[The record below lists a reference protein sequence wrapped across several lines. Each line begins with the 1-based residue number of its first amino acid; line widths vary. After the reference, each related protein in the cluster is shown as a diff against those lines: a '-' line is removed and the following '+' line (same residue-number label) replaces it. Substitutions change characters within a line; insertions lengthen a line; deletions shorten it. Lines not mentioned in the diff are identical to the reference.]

1 MDRERIQKQL
11 QFLIEADKM
20 KTILRQTML
29 TDKSRR
35 ENDAEHSWHFA
46 LTAMVLFEYAHS
58 PEVDQLR
65 VLRMALVH
73 DLVEIYA
80 GDTFL
85 YDDKAN
91 EDKEERERAA
101 ADRLFGM
108 LPQDQGAE
116 YRALWEEFDAAQTAD
131 AVYAGAIDRIQPLL
145 NNYMVQGYTWKKGN
159 VHSGQVLER
168 MQPIKKGIPEVW
180 PVIEFIIE
188 DSVKKGYLQ
197 K

>member
-1 MDRERIQKQL
+1 MDSERLQKQL
-11 QFLIEADKM
+11 RFLIEVDKM
-20 KTILRQTML
+20 KMVLRQTML
-29 TDKSRR
+29 TDKSRQ
-35 ENDAEHSWHFA
+35 ETDAEHSWHFA
-46 LTAMVLFEYAHS
+46 MAAMVLFEYAHS
-58 PEVDQLR
+58 PQVNQLR
-65 VLRMALVH
+65 VLKMALVH

-85 YDDKAN
+85 YDEKAN

-101 ADRLFGM
+101 ADKLFAM
-108 LPQDQGAE
+108 LPDDQGKE
-116 YRALWEEFDAAQTAD
+116 YRTLWEEFDAAGTPD

-145 NNYMVQGYTWKKGN
+145 NNYTVEGYTWKKGN
-159 VHSGQVLER
+159 VHSGQVYQR

>member
-1 MDRERIQKQL
+1 MDKERIQKQL
-11 QFLIEADKM
+11 RFLIEVDKM

-29 TDKSRR
+29 TDLSRQ

-58 PEVDQLR
+58 PEVNQLR
-65 VLRMALVH
+65 VLKMALVH

-101 ADRLFGM
+101 ADKLFNI
-108 LPQDQGAE
+108 LPEDQGAE
-116 YRALWEEFDAAQTAD
+116 YRALWEEFDAAETVD

-145 NNYMVQGYTWKKGN
+145 NNYTVGGYTWKKGD
-159 VHSGQVLER
+159 VHSDQVYQR

-188 DSVKKGYLQ
+188 DSVQKGYLQ
-197 K
+197 R